1 MPFTQSFEF
10 QGIAKEMFI
19 GETKKIR
26 LLKDGRP
33 IRLRCINT
41 CPSDLKRGSRH

>member
-19 GETKKIR
+19 GETQKIR
-26 LLKDGRP
+26 LLKDG
-33 IRLRCINT
+33 IRLRCIDT